1 MKAEIISI
9 GTELL
14 LGEIVDTNSAY
25 LASQLP
31 LLGIDLHFISTVGD
45 NHQRLV
51 GILQKALQ
59 RSTIIFTT
67 GGLGPTQDDITRD
80 AIAEVFHEEIII
92 NTDLVKEF
100 EKLFQQF
107 KMEMPRSNLRQAG
120 VIPSAKIIDNS
131 RGTAPGWWIEKDK
144 NIVITMPGPPN
155 EMQVMWTRN
164 VMPRLRQK
172 MRKDVIDSKTL
183 KVFGL
188 SEAKVDELVSAFLIS
203 TNPTLA
209 TYAKTDGIHL
219 RITAKACTKEEA
231 LALISQRENDIRAI
245 LGDNIWGT
253 DSDSLETTIGTML
266 RSKKL
271 TLGIMESSTGGLLS
285 NTITNV
291 PGSSAYF
298 KGCLVAYSDELKKSY
313 GVDAHLIQQFG
324 ATSLELTEVMAS
336 LARHKLITDIGMSVT
351 AVVGPDEIEGKPIGT
366 IFISIDNGKH
376 RFNFTRNYPGNRLQV
391 KQRAV
396 TSALFELRR
405 TLL

>member
-45 NHQRLV
+45 NQQRLV

-59 RSTIIFTT
+59 RSDIIFTT

-92 NTDLVKEF
+92 NSDLVKEF
-100 EKLFQQF
+100 ERLFQQF
-107 KMEMPRSNLRQAG
+107 KMEMPQSNLRQAG
-120 VIPSAKIIDNS
+120 VIPSARIIANS

-155 EMQVMWTRN
+155 EMQAMWTKN
-164 VMPRLRQK
+164 VMPLLQQK
-172 MRKDVIDSKTL
+172 MGKDVIDSKTL

-203 TNPTLA
+203 INPTLA

-231 LALISQRENDIRAI
+231 LALITQREKDIRAI

-253 DSDSLETTIGTML
+253 DADSLEATVGTML
-266 RSKKL
+266 RSNKL

-313 GVDAHLIQQFG
+313 DVDEHIMKNYG
-324 ATSLELTEVMAS
+324 PVSRELTESMAS
-336 LARHKLITDIGMSVT
+336 LARHKLITDIGMSLT
-351 AVVGPDEIEGKPIGT
+351 AVIGPDEIEGKPIGT

-376 RFNFTRNYPGNRLQV
+376 KFNFTKNYPGNRLQV

-396 TSALFELRR
+396 TSALFELRGI
-405 TLL
+405 LL